1 MSVAADI
8 LSEINERGATVSVEG
23 QSLRLRPRMVLDDD
37 LVARIKQHKPEII
50 RAVRAEDTSHPI
62 EDKYSRLL
70 QSALAK
76 VCRSDYP
83 AGMILWLRDA
93 FPLLYVEL
101 IDGLPDEMDRL
112 WSGHA
117 PLKEFEQILDVWVE
131 AHRTACEMYK
141 TSQAR
146 NSAQPGPE
154 KLNG

>member
-23 QSLRLRPRMVLDDD
+23 QTLRLRPRMVLDDD

-50 RAVRAEDTSHPI
+50 RAVSAKDTPHPI
-62 EDKYSRLL
+62 EDKYSRRL
-70 QSALAK
+70 QAALAN
-76 VCRSDYP
+76 VCRPDYP
-83 AGMILWLRDA
+83 AGMILWLRDT

-101 IDGLPDEMDRL
+101 IDGLPDEMHRL

-117 PLKEFEQILDVWVE
+117 PLKEFDHILDDWME
-131 AHRTACEMYK
+131 AHRTACEMFK
-141 TSQAR
+141 ASEAR
-146 NSAQPGPE
+146 NSAEPGPE